1 VTAPRWVLGLAA
13 MTAAVAAHAAS
24 PTDDWGVRIPAD
36 APVVFRG
43 VVNYDSAGM
52 PGGTM
57 LYPAV
62 GGVGGF
68 VAALITHGVILETT
82 KNSEKARLQE
92 QADRVLQ
99 PYQAQLQDFRYPEL
113 LKLGVERLP
122 SPERKKL
129 LQPAE
134 PHAGWVL
141 TTAPAFSMT
150 PDQRALVLDNVVGF
164 LAPGES
170 ATPAHTVAVRVVSSP
185 LAGETEAAWNAAAPA
200 GSLLKEES
208 AQMLAQS
215 LALATRETQ
224 RASAQHDAPFRS
236 VRYRLGDVEKIE
248 RAQVV
253 ENGCDR
259 VVVRTLRGG
268 LLSVPPSSPAA
279 DCPAAQPR

>member
-1 VTAPRWVLGLAA
+1 VTAPRLVLALAA
-13 MTAAVAAHAAS
+13 LVAAGAARAAA
-24 PTDDWGVRIPAD
+24 PTDDWGVRIPANE
-36 APVVFRG
+36 PVVYRG
-43 VVNYDSAGM
+43 VVNLDTAGM
-52 PGGTM
+52 PGGSM

-68 VAALITHGVILETT
+68 VAALITHGVIVETT

-122 SPERKKL
+122 SPERKKV

-141 TTAPAFSMT
+141 TTAPLFSLT

-164 LAPGES
+164 LAPGET
-170 ATPAHTVAVRVVSSP
+170 ARPAHTVAVRVVSAP
-185 LAGETEAAWNAAAPA
+185 LPGEAEAAWNAAAPA
-200 GSLLKEES
+200 GTLLKEES
-208 AQMLAQS
+208 AQLLAQS
-215 LALATRETQ
+215 LAIAAREAQ
-224 RASAQHDAPFRS
+224 RGSAEREGAWRS
-236 VRYRLGDVEKIE
+236 VRYRQGEAEKIE

-253 ENGCDR
+253 ESGCDR
-259 VVVRTLRGG
+259 LVVRTLRGG
-268 LLSVPPSSPAA
+268 LLSVPASSPAA
-279 DCPAAQPR
+279 DCPAAPPR